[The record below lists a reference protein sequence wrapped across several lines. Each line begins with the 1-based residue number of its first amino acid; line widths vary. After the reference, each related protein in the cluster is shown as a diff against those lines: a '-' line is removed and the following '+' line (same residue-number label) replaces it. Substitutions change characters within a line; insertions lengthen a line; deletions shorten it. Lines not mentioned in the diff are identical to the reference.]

1 MEVQE
6 KWLYLDRL
14 FFDTNIYLRPTQD
27 FITFESVVQEFKT
40 FQHKINLEPSV
51 NQILKDE
58 SYKTKLDEWNTKL
71 SKIITTFDNYLDNIC
86 QEFPRFYFIEKE
98 KLIDTLSHI
107 RDCRKYINTV
117 KSCFP
122 GINELIYD
130 LPHEEKDSKNKNRLN
145 LDINCKL
152 NFFFKIIQI
161 LI

>member
-1 MEVQE
+1 MEQLTA
-6 KWLYLDRL
+6 KALD
-14 FFDTNIYLRPTQD
+14 
-27 FITFESVVQEFKT
+27 
-40 FQHKINLEPSV
+40 
-51 NQILKDE
+51 
-58 SYKTKLDEWNTKL
+58 
-71 SKIITTFDNYLDNIC
+71 IISQKNNAEDDNYLDNIC

-152 NFFFKIIQI
+152 NFFFKII
-161 LI
+161 